1 MADNNND
8 KSPLYTVNNKKAE
21 EYIKKADD
29 RAKWFENFSK
39 KIKESG
45 K

>member
-1 MADNNND
+1 MAEKDTT
-8 KSPLYTVNNKKAE
+8 LYSVNHEKAE

-29 RAKWFENFSK
+29 RIKWFEEFSK